1 MQTYELMYVLGGD
14 LTEAELAPHRARVEK
29 HLTDSGATI
38 SRNEFAGKIKLAYPI
53 GAHRFGNYFLVWF
66 EAEPAALAKI
76 NSDLSLDTDLLRAMV
91 VDAKD
96 VNPLTATFSLQV
108 KEEVR
113 APRDAERPAAP
124 VQERP
129 VASGPEMSMEDV
141 EKKIDEMLTEEV
153 K

>member
-14 LTEAELAPHRARVEK
+14 LTEAEFAPHRARVEK

-38 SRNEFAGKIKLAYPI
+38 SRNESAGKIKLAYPI

-66 EAEPAALAKI
+66 QAEPAIMKKI
-76 NSDLSLDTDLLRAMV
+76 SNLLRLDTDLLRQV
-91 VDAKD
+91 VVRADE
-96 VNPLTATFSLQV
+96 VNPLTATFALQV
-108 KEEVR
+108 KEEP
-113 APRDAERPAAP
+113 PRSREERPAAP
-124 VQERP
+124 IQERP
-129 VASGPEMSMEDV
+129 AVAAPEMSMEDI